1 MGELLKFAFTL
12 YILSL
17 VFSMLCALVRF
28 LADVRKWHD
37 KEEKVHITPSQ
48 FEADLNEP
56 LKEEEENIEKEVE
69 EDAGERREHNTPTF
83 SIPWG
88 ES

>member
-1 MGELLKFAFTL
+1 MGSLIGFAFTL

-56 LKEEEENIEKEVE
+56 AEEEEEKEVE
-69 EDAGERREHNTPTF
+69 EDVGERREHNSPIIF
-83 SIPWG
+83 
-88 ES
+88 

>member
-1 MGELLKFAFTL
+1 MVDLLKFALTL

-37 KEEKVHITPSQ
+37 KEEKTHITPSQ

-56 LKEEEENIEKEVE
+56 LTNDKEKEVE
-69 EDAGERREHNTPTF
+69 EDAGERREHNTSTF

>member
-1 MGELLKFAFTL
+1 MGDLLKFALTL

-37 KEEKVHITPSQ
+37 KEEKVHVTPSQ
-48 FEADLNEP
+48 FESDLNEP
-56 LKEEEENIEKEVE
+56 VTENEEKEVE
-69 EDAGERREHNTPTF
+69 EDAGERREYNTSAF

>member
-1 MGELLKFAFTL
+1 MGSLIGFAFTL

-17 VFSMLCALVRF
+17 IFSMFCALFRF

-56 LKEEEENIEKEVE
+56 VEEEEEKEVN
-69 EDAGERREHNTPTF
+69 EDAGERREHNTSTF

>member
-1 MGELLKFAFTL
+1 MGSLIGFAFTL

-17 VFSMLCALVRF
+17 VFSMFCALVRF

-56 LKEEEENIEKEVE
+56 VTEEEEKEVN
-69 EDAGERREHNTPTF
+69 EDAGERREHNTSTF

>member
-1 MGELLKFAFTL
+1 MGDLLKFAFTL

-56 LKEEEENIEKEVE
+56 VEEEEEKEVE
-69 EDAGERREHNTPTF
+69 EYVGECRERNTPIIF
-83 SIPWG
+83 
-88 ES
+88 

>member
-28 LADVRKWHD
+28 LVDVRKWHD
-37 KEEKVHITPSQ
+37 KEEKTHITPSQ

-56 LKEEEENIEKEVE
+56 LTNDKEKEVE
-69 EDAGERREHNTPTF
+69 EDAGERREHNTSTF

>member
-1 MGELLKFAFTL
+1 MGDLLKFAFTL

-17 VFSMLCALVRF
+17 VFSMLCALFRF

-56 LKEEEENIEKEVE
+56 VEEEEEKEVE
-69 EDAGERREHNTPTF
+69 EDVGECRERNTPIVF
-83 SIPWG
+83 
-88 ES
+88 

>member
-1 MGELLKFAFTL
+1 MGSLIGFAFTL

-17 VFSMLCALVRF
+17 IFSMLCALFRF

-56 LKEEEENIEKEVE
+56 VEEEEKKEVN
-69 EDAGERREHNTPTF
+69 EDAGERREHNTSAF

>member
-1 MGELLKFAFTL
+1 MGDLLKFAFTL

-56 LKEEEENIEKEVE
+56 VEEAEEKEVE
-69 EDAGERREHNTPTF
+69 EDAGECRERNTPIIF
-83 SIPWG
+83 
-88 ES
+88 

>member
-1 MGELLKFAFTL
+1 MGDLLKFAFTL

-56 LKEEEENIEKEVE
+56 IEEEEEKEVE
-69 EDAGERREHNTPTF
+69 EDAGECRERNTPIIF
-83 SIPWG
+83 
-88 ES
+88 

>member
-37 KEEKVHITPSQ
+37 KEEKTHITPSQ
-48 FEADLNEP
+48 FEADLNES
-56 LKEEEENIEKEVE
+56 LTDDKEKEVE
-69 EDAGERREHNTPTF
+69 EDVGECRERNTPIVF
-83 SIPWG
+83 
-88 ES
+88 

>member
-48 FEADLNEP
+48 FESDLNE
-56 LKEEEENIEKEVE
+56 LVEEEEEKEVE
-69 EDAGERREHNTPTF
+69 EDVGECRERNTPIVF
-83 SIPWG
+83 
-88 ES
+88 

>member
-1 MGELLKFAFTL
+1 MGDLLKFAFTL

-56 LKEEEENIEKEVE
+56 VEEEEEKEVE
-69 EDAGERREHNTPTF
+69 EDAGECRERNTPIIF
-83 SIPWG
+83 
-88 ES
+88 

>member
-37 KEEKVHITPSQ
+37 KEEKTHITPSQ

-56 LKEEEENIEKEVE
+56 LTNDKEKEVE
-69 EDAGERREHNTPTF
+69 EDAGERREHNTSTF

>member
-48 FEADLNEP
+48 FEADLNESV
-56 LKEEEENIEKEVE
+56 EEEEEKEVE
-69 EDAGERREHNTPTF
+69 EDVGECRERNTPIVF
-83 SIPWG
+83 
-88 ES
+88 

>member
-12 YILSL
+12 YVLSL

-56 LKEEEENIEKEVE
+56 VEEEEEKEVE
-69 EDAGERREHNTPTF
+69 EDVGECRERNTPIVF
-83 SIPWG
+83 
-88 ES
+88 

>member
-1 MGELLKFAFTL
+1 MGSLIGFAFTL

-28 LADVRKWHD
+28 FADVRKWHD

-56 LKEEEENIEKEVE
+56 VTEEEEKEVN
-69 EDAGERREHNTPTF
+69 EDAGERREHNTSTF
-83 SIPWG
+83 SIPWS

>member
-1 MGELLKFAFTL
+1 MGSLIGFALTL

-17 VFSMLCALVRF
+17 VFSMFCALVRF

-56 LKEEEENIEKEVE
+56 VTEEEEKEVN
-69 EDAGERREHNTPTF
+69 EDAGERREHNTSTF

>member
-56 LKEEEENIEKEVE
+56 VEEEEEKEVE
-69 EDAGERREHNTPTF
+69 EDVGECRERNTPIVF
-83 SIPWG
+83 
-88 ES
+88 

>member
-1 MGELLKFAFTL
+1 MGDLLKFAFTL

-37 KEEKVHITPSQ
+37 KEEEVHITPSQ

-56 LKEEEENIEKEVE
+56 VEEEEEKEVE
-69 EDAGERREHNTPTF
+69 EDAGECRERNTPIIF
-83 SIPWG
+83 
-88 ES
+88 

>member
-1 MGELLKFAFTL
+1 MRDFLTFALSL
-12 YILSL
+12 YVLSL

-28 LADVRKWHD
+28 LLDVRKWHD

-56 LKEEEENIEKEVE
+56 ETTEDTENVEEKEVT
-69 EDAGERREHNTPTF
+69 EDAGECRECNTPIIF
-83 SIPWG
+83 
-88 ES
+88 

>member
-1 MGELLKFAFTL
+1 MGDLLKFAFTL

-17 VFSMLCALVRF
+17 VFSMLCALFRF

-56 LKEEEENIEKEVE
+56 VEEEEEKEVE
-69 EDAGERREHNTPTF
+69 KYAGECRERNTPIIF
-83 SIPWG
+83 
-88 ES
+88 

>member
-1 MGELLKFAFTL
+1 MGSLIGFAFTL

-17 VFSMLCALVRF
+17 VFSMFCALVRF

-56 LKEEEENIEKEVE
+56 VAEEEEKEVN
-69 EDAGERREHNTPTF
+69 EDAGERREHNSPIIF
-83 SIPWG
+83 
-88 ES
+88 

>member
-1 MGELLKFAFTL
+1 MGDLLKFALTL

-56 LKEEEENIEKEVE
+56 LTENEEKEVQ
-69 EDAGERREHNTPTF
+69 EDAGERREYNTSAF